1 VKLRRPATTT
11 YHPAVDGRGDEV
23 AERLRQALAAGD
35 IHADGLLALHES
47 YATRWAASDSA
58 GWAAGGV
65 FVPVAL
71 AAPAAYFG
79 LSQQRWGELLAFSV
93 ASILL
98 SVVYLVVGEIQR
110 ALSIRSASVM
120 LAVERAL
127 GLDLGPPMLLDGSL
141 SQRLSS
147 RVGVQVIRRGLPV
160 LLAVFWAVVWVAR
173 LGGG

>member
-1 VKLRRPATTT
+1 
-11 YHPAVDGRGDEV
+11 
-23 AERLRQALAAGD
+23 
-35 IHADGLLALHES
+35 
-47 YATRWAASDSA
+47 
-58 GWAAGGV
+58 
-65 FVPVAL
+65 
-71 AAPAAYFG
+71 
-79 LSQQRWGELLAFSV
+79 V

-98 SVVYLVVGEIQR
+98 SVVYMVVGEIQR

-160 LLAVFWAVVWVAR
+160 LLAVFWSVVWVAR